1 MNCIAAVD
9 ENWGIGK
16 DGKLLVSI
24 PADMKYFRETTMGK
38 TLIMGRKTLDSFPG
52 GQPLKRR
59 RNICLTR
66 DPDFAREG
74 VEIVHSVEEALELVA
89 EEDPENV
96 FVIGGETVYRQFLP
110 YCEKACIT
118 AIEYTYA
125 ADAHFPNL
133 DKDPAWK
140 CTFESDEGTY
150 FDLTYS
156 FKTYERVSTNP

>member
-9 ENWGIGK
+9 ENWGIGRE
-16 DGKLLVSI
+16 GKLLVSI
-24 PADMKYFRETTMGK
+24 PADMKFFRETTMGK

-66 DPDFAREG
+66 DPAFAREG
-74 VEIVHSVEEALELVA
+74 VEVAHSVEEALALVA
-89 EEDPENV
+89 KENPEDV

-110 YCEKACIT
+110 YCEKTYIT

-133 DKDPAWK
+133 EKVPDWR
-140 CTFESDEGTY
+140 CVSESEEGTY
-150 FDLTYS
+150 FDITYT
-156 FKTYERVSTNP
+156 FRTYERRPS

>member
-9 ENWGIGK
+9 ENWGIGRE
-16 DGKLLVSI
+16 GKLLVSI
-24 PADMKYFRETTMGK
+24 PADMKFFRETTMGK

-66 DPDFAREG
+66 DPAFAREG
-74 VEIVHSVEEALELVA
+74 VEVAHSVEEALALIA
-89 EEDPENV
+89 KEDPEDV

-110 YCEKACIT
+110 YCEKAYIT

-133 DKDPAWK
+133 EKVPDWR
-140 CTFESDEGTY
+140 CVSESEEGTY
-150 FDLTYS
+150 FDITYT
-156 FKTYERVSTNP
+156 FRTYERRPS

>member
-16 DGKLLVSI
+16 GGKLLVSI
-24 PADMKYFRETTMGK
+24 PADMKFFRETTLGK
-38 TLIMGRKTLDSFPG
+38 TVIMGRKTLDSFPG

-66 DPDFAREG
+66 DLSFMREG
-74 VEIVHSVEEALELVA
+74 VEVVHSVEEALALVA
-89 EEDPENV
+89 EEEADKV

-110 YCEKACIT
+110 YCEKAYIT
-118 AIEYTYA
+118 AIEYAYA

-133 DKDPAWK
+133 DRDAAWE
-140 CTFESDEGTY
+140 CVSESEEGTY
-150 FDLTYS
+150 FDLTYV
-156 FKTYERVSTNP
+156 FKTYEKK

>member
-9 ENWGIGK
+9 ENWAIGK

-24 PADMKYFRETTMGK
+24 PADMKYFRSMTMGK
-38 TLIMGRKTLDSFPG
+38 TLIMGRKTLESFPG

-66 DPDFAREG
+66 DKDFAREG
-74 VEIVHSVEEALELVA
+74 VEVAHSVEEALSLVA
-89 EEDPENV
+89 GENPEDV
-96 FVIGGETVYRQFLP
+96 FVIGGEMVYREFLP
-110 YCEKACIT
+110 YCTKAYIT

-133 DKDPAWK
+133 DREAEW
-140 CTFESDEGTY
+140 TLAEESEEGTY
-150 FDLTYS
+150 FDLAYT
-156 FKTYERVSTNP
+156 FRVYEREEIG